1 MNYKLQRLLHEGFS
15 MGTLEKL
22 SNGQLNLLYGKI
34 MEQAGVLNVKKDSDD
49 EDKAKAAGKSFVT
62 YEEELEEDGVYALNR
77 MAKVDPY
84 ETGKNYAGPGSD
96 DGFGDEYDGMSTES
110 EIYEKAVS
118 KKQRGLMGAAYSV
131 EKGYKKMSDIPKSY
145 RGKVKDVVK
154 SMTKKQIKDFASTS
168 DDELKEGFSD
178 IFFRKQKREIESMM
192 MDADAKYEETGN
204 CHYVVDGSWGK
215 FVSDEM
221 PSNEEQVFYDTCEEE
236 EGNLEEGFKDYFFK
250 KDDSEFDRLVA
261 EADNMYEETG
271 NCHYVIDGNYGMYV
285 TDDMTENEDK
295 VVYDTCEDEVGN
307 LEESILN
314 IIQKHIPPHFTK
326 KELLRNYRNRI

>member
-1 MNYKLQRLLHEGFS
+1 MKHMNYKLQRLLHEGFS

-34 MEQAGVLNVKKDSDD
+34 MEQAGVLNVKKGSDD
-49 EDKAKAAGKSFVT
+49 ENKAKASGKAFVT
-62 YEEELEEDGVYALNR
+62 YEEELEED
-77 MAKVDPY
+77 MEDPMDF
-84 ETGKNYAGPGSD
+84 EMGKRTQSPKQVGPGTD
-96 DGFGDEYDGMSTES
+96 DGQDSYGDGMPTES
-110 EIYEKAVS
+110 EMYEKAVS

-168 DDELKEGFSD
+168 DDELKEGFGD
-178 IFFRKQKREIESMM
+178 IFFKKQKREFESMV

-204 CHYVVDGSWGK
+204 CHYVVDGSWGM

-221 PSNEEQVFYDTCEEE
+221 PSNEEQVVYDTCEE
-236 EGNLEEGFKDYFFK
+236 
-250 KDDSEFDRLVA
+250 
-261 EADNMYEETG
+261 
-271 NCHYVIDGNYGMYV
+271 
-285 TDDMTENEDK
+285 
-295 VVYDTCEDEVGN
+295 EVGN

>member
-1 MNYKLQRLLHEGFS
+1 MKHMNYKLQRLLHEGFS
-15 MGTLEKL
+15 MGTLEKF
-22 SNGQLNLLYGKI
+22 SNEQLNLLYGKI
-34 MEQAGVLNVKKDSDD
+34 MEQKGSVRIPQDADPAKIKSLTDQGINVEMG
-49 EDKAKAAGKSFVT
+49 EDLEDPMNFELGKRTQSPKQV
-62 YEEELEEDGVYALNR
+62 
-77 MAKVDPY
+77 
-84 ETGKNYAGPGSD
+84 GPGTD
-96 DGFGDEYDGMSTES
+96 DGQGSYGDGMPTES

-168 DDELKEGFSD
+168 DDELKEGFGD
-178 IFFRKQKREIESMM
+178 IFFKKQKREIESMM
-192 MDADAKYEETGN
+192 MDADAKYEETGE

-215 FVSDEM
+215 FVSNKM
-221 PSNEEQVFYDTCEEE
+221 PSNEEQVVYDTCEE
-236 EGNLEEGFKDYFFK
+236 
-250 KDDSEFDRLVA
+250 
-261 EADNMYEETG
+261 
-271 NCHYVIDGNYGMYV
+271 
-285 TDDMTENEDK
+285 
-295 VVYDTCEDEVGN
+295 EVGN

>member
-1 MNYKLQRLLHEGFS
+1 
-15 MGTLEKL
+15 
-22 SNGQLNLLYGKI
+22 
-34 MEQAGVLNVKKDSDD
+34 MEQAGVLNVKKGSDD
-49 EDKAKAAGKSFVT
+49 ENKAKASGKAFVT
-62 YEEELEEDGVYALNR
+62 YEEELEEDLEDPMDFEMGKR
-77 MAKVDPY
+77 TQSAKQV
-84 ETGKNYAGPGSD
+84 GPGTD
-96 DGFGDEYDGMSTES
+96 DGQDSYGDGMPTES
-110 EIYEKAVS
+110 EMYEKAVS

-168 DDELKEGFSD
+168 DDELKEGFGD
-178 IFFRKQKREIESMM
+178 IFFKKQKREFESMV

-204 CHYVVDGSWGK
+204 CHYVVDGSWGM

-221 PSNEEQVFYDTCEEE
+221 PSNEEQ
-236 EGNLEEGFKDYFFK
+236 
-250 KDDSEFDRLVA
+250 
-261 EADNMYEETG
+261 
-271 NCHYVIDGNYGMYV
+271 
-285 TDDMTENEDK
+285 

>member
-1 MNYKLQRLLHEGFS
+1 
-15 MGTLEKL
+15 MGTLEKF
-22 SNGQLNLLYGKI
+22 SNEQLNLLYGKI
-34 MEQAGVLNVKKDSDD
+34 MEQKGSVRIPQDADPAKIKSLTDQGINVEMG
-49 EDKAKAAGKSFVT
+49 EDLEDPMNFELGKRTQSPKQV
-62 YEEELEEDGVYALNR
+62 
-77 MAKVDPY
+77 
-84 ETGKNYAGPGSD
+84 GPGTD
-96 DGFGDEYDGMSTES
+96 DGQGSYGDGMPTES

-168 DDELKEGFSD
+168 DDELKEGFGD
-178 IFFRKQKREIESMM
+178 IFFKKQKREIESMM
-192 MDADAKYEETGN
+192 MDADAKYEETGE

-215 FVSDEM
+215 FVSNKM
-221 PSNEEQVFYDTCEEE
+221 PSNEEQVIYGTCEE
-236 EGNLEEGFKDYFFK
+236 
-250 KDDSEFDRLVA
+250 
-261 EADNMYEETG
+261 
-271 NCHYVIDGNYGMYV
+271 
-285 TDDMTENEDK
+285 
-295 VVYDTCEDEVGN
+295 EVGN

>member
-1 MNYKLQRLLHEGFS
+1 MKHMNYKLQRLLHEGFS

-34 MEQAGVLNVKKDSDD
+34 MEQKGSVRIPSDADPAKIKSLTDQGINVEMG
-49 EDKAKAAGKSFVT
+49 EDLEDPMDFEMGKRTQSAKQV
-62 YEEELEEDGVYALNR
+62 
-77 MAKVDPY
+77 
-84 ETGKNYAGPGSD
+84 GPGTD
-96 DGFGDEYDGMSTES
+96 DGQDSYGDGMPTES
-110 EIYEKAVS
+110 EMYEKAVS

-168 DDELKEGFSD
+168 DDELKEGFGD
-178 IFFRKQKREIESMM
+178 IFFKKQKREFESMV

-204 CHYVVDGSWGK
+204 CHYVVDGSWGM

-221 PSNEEQVFYDTCEEE
+221 PSNEEQVVYDTCEE
-236 EGNLEEGFKDYFFK
+236 
-250 KDDSEFDRLVA
+250 
-261 EADNMYEETG
+261 
-271 NCHYVIDGNYGMYV
+271 
-285 TDDMTENEDK
+285 
-295 VVYDTCEDEVGN
+295 EVGN

>member
-1 MNYKLQRLLHEGFS
+1 MKHMNYKLQRLLHEGFS

-34 MEQAGVLNVKKDSDD
+34 MEQAGVLNVKKGSDD
-49 EDKAKAAGKSFVT
+49 ENKAKASGKAFVT
-62 YEEELEEDGVYALNR
+62 YEEELEEDLEDPMDFEMGKR
-77 MAKVDPY
+77 TQSAKQV
-84 ETGKNYAGPGSD
+84 GPGTD
-96 DGFGDEYDGMSTES
+96 DGQDSYGDGMPTES
-110 EIYEKAVS
+110 EMYEKAVS

-168 DDELKEGFSD
+168 DDELKEGFGD
-178 IFFRKQKREIESMM
+178 IFFKKQKREFESMV

-204 CHYVVDGSWGK
+204 CHYVVDGSWGM

-221 PSNEEQVFYDTCEEE
+221 PSNEEQ
-236 EGNLEEGFKDYFFK
+236 
-250 KDDSEFDRLVA
+250 
-261 EADNMYEETG
+261 
-271 NCHYVIDGNYGMYV
+271 
-285 TDDMTENEDK
+285 

>member
-1 MNYKLQRLLHEGFS
+1 MKHMNYKLQRLLHEGFS

-34 MEQAGVLNVKKDSDD
+34 MEQAGVLNVKKGSDD
-49 EDKAKAAGKSFVT
+49 ENKAKASGKAFVT
-62 YEEELEEDGVYALNR
+62 YEEELEED
-77 MAKVDPY
+77 MEDPMDF
-84 ETGKNYAGPGSD
+84 EMGKRTQSPKQVGPGTD
-96 DGFGDEYDGMSTES
+96 DGQDSYGDGMPTES
-110 EIYEKAVS
+110 EMYEKAVS

-168 DDELKEGFSD
+168 DDELK
-178 IFFRKQKREIESMM
+178 
-192 MDADAKYEETGN
+192 
-204 CHYVVDGSWGK
+204 
-215 FVSDEM
+215 
-221 PSNEEQVFYDTCEEE
+221 
-236 EGNLEEGFKDYFFK
+236 EGFKDYFFK

>member
-1 MNYKLQRLLHEGFS
+1 MKHMNYKLQRLLHEGFS

-34 MEQAGVLNVKKDSDD
+34 MEQAGVLNVKKGSDD
-49 EDKAKAAGKSFVT
+49 ENKAKASGKAFVT
-62 YEEELEEDGVYALNR
+62 YEEELEED
-77 MAKVDPY
+77 MEDPMDF
-84 ETGKNYAGPGSD
+84 EMGKRTQSPKQVGPGTD
-96 DGFGDEYDGMSTES
+96 DGQDSYGDGMPTES
-110 EIYEKAVS
+110 EMYEKAVS

-168 DDELKEGFSD
+168 DDELKEGFGD
-178 IFFRKQKREIESMM
+178 IFFKKQKREFESMV

-204 CHYVVDGSWGK
+204 CHYVVDGSWGM

-221 PSNEEQVFYDTCEEE
+221 PSNEEQ
-236 EGNLEEGFKDYFFK
+236 
-250 KDDSEFDRLVA
+250 
-261 EADNMYEETG
+261 
-271 NCHYVIDGNYGMYV
+271 
-285 TDDMTENEDK
+285 

>member
-1 MNYKLQRLLHEGFS
+1 
-15 MGTLEKL
+15 MGTLEKF
-22 SNGQLNLLYGKI
+22 SNEQLNLLYGKI
-34 MEQAGVLNVKKDSDD
+34 MEQKGSVRIPQDADPAKIKSLTDQGINVEMG
-49 EDKAKAAGKSFVT
+49 EDLEDPMNFELGKRTQSPKQV
-62 YEEELEEDGVYALNR
+62 
-77 MAKVDPY
+77 
-84 ETGKNYAGPGSD
+84 GPGTD
-96 DGFGDEYDGMSTES
+96 DGQGSYGDGMPTES

-178 IFFRKQKREIESMM
+178 IFFRKQKKEFESMM

-204 CHYVVDGSWGK
+204 CHYVVDGSWGM
-215 FVSDEM
+215 FVSNKM
-221 PSNEEQVFYDTCEEE
+221 PSNEEQVVYDTCEE
-236 EGNLEEGFKDYFFK
+236 
-250 KDDSEFDRLVA
+250 
-261 EADNMYEETG
+261 
-271 NCHYVIDGNYGMYV
+271 
-285 TDDMTENEDK
+285 
-295 VVYDTCEDEVGN
+295 EVGN

>member
-1 MNYKLQRLLHEGFS
+1 MKHMNYKLQRLLHEGFS

-34 MEQAGVLNVKKDSDD
+34 MEQAGVLNVKKGSDD
-49 EDKAKAAGKSFVT
+49 ENKAKASGKAFVT
-62 YEEELEEDGVYALNR
+62 YEEELEED
-77 MAKVDPY
+77 MEDPMDF
-84 ETGKNYAGPGSD
+84 EMGQRTQSPKQVGPGTD
-96 DGFGDEYDGMSTES
+96 DGQGSYGAGMPTES

-168 DDELKEGFSD
+168 DDELKEGF
-178 IFFRKQKREIESMM
+178 
-192 MDADAKYEETGN
+192 
-204 CHYVVDGSWGK
+204 
-215 FVSDEM
+215 
-221 PSNEEQVFYDTCEEE
+221 
-236 EGNLEEGFKDYFFK
+236 KDYFFK

-295 VVYDTCEDEVGN
+295 ILYDTCEDEVGN
-307 LEESILN
+307 IEESILRLVQN
-314 IIQKHIPPHFTK
+314 HLPPHTTK
-326 KELLRNYRNRI
+326 KQLINYISKKR

>member
-1 MNYKLQRLLHEGFS
+1 MKHMNYKLQRLLHEGFS

-34 MEQAGVLNVKKDSDD
+34 MEQKGSVRIPS
-49 EDKAKAAGKSFVT
+49 DKADPAKIKSLTDQGINVEMGEDLEDPMDFEMGKRTQS
-62 YEEELEEDGVYALNR
+62 
-77 MAKVDPY
+77 AKQV
-84 ETGKNYAGPGSD
+84 GPGTD
-96 DGFGDEYDGMSTES
+96 DGQDSYGDGMPTES
-110 EIYEKAVS
+110 EMYEKAVS

-168 DDELKEGFSD
+168 DDELKEGFGD
-178 IFFRKQKREIESMM
+178 IFFKKQKREFESMV

-204 CHYVVDGSWGK
+204 CHYVVDGSWGM

-221 PSNEEQVFYDTCEEE
+221 PSNEEQVVYDTCEE
-236 EGNLEEGFKDYFFK
+236 
-250 KDDSEFDRLVA
+250 
-261 EADNMYEETG
+261 
-271 NCHYVIDGNYGMYV
+271 
-285 TDDMTENEDK
+285 
-295 VVYDTCEDEVGN
+295 EVGN

>member
-1 MNYKLQRLLHEGFS
+1 MKHMNYKLQRLLHEGFS

-34 MEQAGVLNVKKDSDD
+34 MEQAGVLNVKKGSDD
-49 EDKAKAAGKSFVT
+49 ENKAKAAGKSFVT
-62 YEEELEEDGVYALNR
+62 YEEELEEDMEDPMDFEMGKR
-77 MAKVDPY
+77 TQSAKQV
-84 ETGKNYAGPGSD
+84 GPGTD
-96 DGFGDEYDGMSTES
+96 DGQDSYGDGMPTES

-168 DDELKEGFSD
+168 DDELKEGFGD
-178 IFFRKQKREIESMM
+178 IFFKKQKRELESMM

-204 CHYVVDGSWGK
+204 CHYVVKGSWGT

-221 PSNEEQVFYDTCEEE
+221 PSNEEQVVYDTCEE
-236 EGNLEEGFKDYFFK
+236 
-250 KDDSEFDRLVA
+250 
-261 EADNMYEETG
+261 
-271 NCHYVIDGNYGMYV
+271 
-285 TDDMTENEDK
+285 
-295 VVYDTCEDEVGN
+295 EVGN

>member
-1 MNYKLQRLLHEGFS
+1 MKHMNYKLQRLLHEGFS

-34 MEQAGVLNVKKDSDD
+34 MEQAGVLNVKKGSDD
-49 EDKAKAAGKSFVT
+49 ENKAKASGKAFVT
-62 YEEELEEDGVYALNR
+62 YEEELEEDLE
-77 MAKVDPY
+77 DPMNF
-84 ETGKNYAGPGSD
+84 EKGQRTQSPKQVGPGTD
-96 DGFGDEYDGMSTES
+96 DGQDSYGDGTPTES
-110 EIYEKAVS
+110 EMYEKAVS

-168 DDELKEGFSD
+168 DDELKEGFGD
-178 IFFRKQKREIESMM
+178 IFFKKQKREFESMV

-204 CHYVVDGSWGK
+204 CHYVVDGSWGM

-221 PSNEEQVFYDTCEEE
+221 PSNEEQVVYDTCEE
-236 EGNLEEGFKDYFFK
+236 
-250 KDDSEFDRLVA
+250 
-261 EADNMYEETG
+261 
-271 NCHYVIDGNYGMYV
+271 
-285 TDDMTENEDK
+285 
-295 VVYDTCEDEVGN
+295 EVGN

>member
-1 MNYKLQRLLHEGFS
+1 MKHMNYKLQRLLHEGFS

-34 MEQAGVLNVKKDSDD
+34 MEQAGVLNVKKGSDD
-49 EDKAKAAGKSFVT
+49 ENKAKASGKAFVT
-62 YEEELEEDGVYALNR
+62 YEEELEED
-77 MAKVDPY
+77 MEDPMDF
-84 ETGKNYAGPGSD
+84 EMGKRTQSPKQVGPGTD
-96 DGFGDEYDGMSTES
+96 DGQDSYGDGMPTES
-110 EIYEKAVS
+110 EMYEKAVS

-131 EKGYKKMSDIPKSY
+131 EKGYKKMSDMPKSY

-168 DDELKEGFSD
+168 DDELKEGFGD
-178 IFFRKQKREIESMM
+178 IFFKKQKREFESMV

-204 CHYVVDGSWGK
+204 CHYVVDGSWGM

-221 PSNEEQVFYDTCEEE
+221 PSNEEQ
-236 EGNLEEGFKDYFFK
+236 
-250 KDDSEFDRLVA
+250 
-261 EADNMYEETG
+261 
-271 NCHYVIDGNYGMYV
+271 
-285 TDDMTENEDK
+285 

>member
-1 MNYKLQRLLHEGFS
+1 MKHMNYKLQRLLHEGFS

-34 MEQAGVLNVKKDSDD
+34 MEQAGVLNVKKGSDD
-49 EDKAKAAGKSFVT
+49 ENKAKASGKAFVT
-62 YEEELEEDGVYALNR
+62 YEEELEED
-77 MAKVDPY
+77 MEDPMDF
-84 ETGKNYAGPGSD
+84 EMGQRTQSPKQVGPGTD
-96 DGFGDEYDGMSTES
+96 DGQGSYGAGMPTES

-168 DDELKEGFSD
+168 DDELKEGF
-178 IFFRKQKREIESMM
+178 
-192 MDADAKYEETGN
+192 
-204 CHYVVDGSWGK
+204 
-215 FVSDEM
+215 
-221 PSNEEQVFYDTCEEE
+221 
-236 EGNLEEGFKDYFFK
+236 KDYFFK

-261 EADNMYEETG
+261 EADNMYGETG

-295 VVYDTCEDEVGN
+295 ILYDTCEDEVGN
-307 LEESILN
+307 IEESILRLVQN
-314 IIQKHIPPHFTK
+314 HLPPHTTK
-326 KELLRNYRNRI
+326 KQLINYISKKR

>member
-1 MNYKLQRLLHEGFS
+1 MKHMNYKLQRLLHEGFS

-34 MEQAGVLNVKKDSDD
+34 MEQAGVLNVKKGSDD
-49 EDKAKAAGKSFVT
+49 ENKAKASGKAFVT
-62 YEEELEEDGVYALNR
+62 YEEELEED
-77 MAKVDPY
+77 MEDPMDF
-84 ETGKNYAGPGSD
+84 EMGKRTQSPKQVGPGTD
-96 DGFGDEYDGMSTES
+96 DGQDSYGDGMPTES

-168 DDELKEGFSD
+168 DDELKEGFGD
-178 IFFRKQKREIESMM
+178 IFFKKQKREFESMV

-204 CHYVVDGSWGK
+204 CHYVVDGSWGM

-221 PSNEEQVFYDTCEEE
+221 PSNEEQVVYDTCEE
-236 EGNLEEGFKDYFFK
+236 
-250 KDDSEFDRLVA
+250 
-261 EADNMYEETG
+261 
-271 NCHYVIDGNYGMYV
+271 
-285 TDDMTENEDK
+285 
-295 VVYDTCEDEVGN
+295 EVGN

>member
-1 MNYKLQRLLHEGFS
+1 MKHMNYKLQRLLHEGFS

-34 MEQAGVLNVKKDSDD
+34 MEQAGVLNVKKGSDD
-49 EDKAKAAGKSFVT
+49 ENKAKASGKAFVT
-62 YEEELEEDGVYALNR
+62 YEEELEED
-77 MAKVDPY
+77 MEDPMDF
-84 ETGKNYAGPGSD
+84 EMGKRTQSPKQVGPGTD
-96 DGFGDEYDGMSTES
+96 DGQDSYGDGMPTES

-168 DDELKEGFSD
+168 DDELKEGFGD
-178 IFFRKQKREIESMM
+178 IFFKKQKREFESMV

-204 CHYVVDGSWGK
+204 CHYVVDGSWGM

-221 PSNEEQVFYDTCEEE
+221 PSNEEQ
-236 EGNLEEGFKDYFFK
+236 
-250 KDDSEFDRLVA
+250 
-261 EADNMYEETG
+261 
-271 NCHYVIDGNYGMYV
+271 
-285 TDDMTENEDK
+285 

>member
-1 MNYKLQRLLHEGFS
+1 MKHMNYKLQRLLHEGFS

-34 MEQAGVLNVKKDSDD
+34 MEQSVLNVKKGSDD
-49 EDKAKAAGKSFVT
+49 ENKAKAAGKSFIT
-62 YEEELEEDGVYALNR
+62 YEKELEEDGNYALNR

-96 DGFGDEYDGMSTES
+96 DGFGNEYDGMPTES

-178 IFFRKQKREIESMM
+178 IFFRKQKREFENMM
-192 MDADAKYEETGN
+192 MDADAKYEETGE
-204 CHYVVDGSWGK
+204 CHYVVDGSWGM
-215 FVSDEM
+215 FVSNQM
-221 PSNEEQVFYDTCEEE
+221 PSNEEQVAYDTCKE
-236 EGNLEEGFKDYFFK
+236 
-250 KDDSEFDRLVA
+250 
-261 EADNMYEETG
+261 
-271 NCHYVIDGNYGMYV
+271 
-285 TDDMTENEDK
+285 
-295 VVYDTCEDEVGN
+295 EVGN

-314 IIQKHIPPHFTK
+314 IIQKHIPTHFTK

>member
-1 MNYKLQRLLHEGFS
+1 MKHMNYKLQRLLHEGFS

-34 MEQAGVLNVKKDSDD
+34 MEQAGVLNVKKGSDD
-49 EDKAKAAGKSFVT
+49 ENKAKASGKAFVT
-62 YEEELEEDGVYALNR
+62 YEEELEED
-77 MAKVDPY
+77 MEDPMDF
-84 ETGKNYAGPGSD
+84 EMGKRTQSPKQVGPGTD
-96 DGFGDEYDGMSTES
+96 DGQDSYGDGMPTES
-110 EIYEKAVS
+110 EMYEKAVS

-131 EKGYKKMSDIPKSY
+131 EKGYKKMSDMPKSY

-168 DDELKEGFSD
+168 DDELKEGFGD
-178 IFFRKQKREIESMM
+178 IFFKKQKREFESMV

-204 CHYVVDGSWGK
+204 CHYVVDGSWGM

-221 PSNEEQVFYDTCEEE
+221 PSNEEQVVYDTCEE
-236 EGNLEEGFKDYFFK
+236 
-250 KDDSEFDRLVA
+250 
-261 EADNMYEETG
+261 
-271 NCHYVIDGNYGMYV
+271 
-285 TDDMTENEDK
+285 
-295 VVYDTCEDEVGN
+295 EVGN